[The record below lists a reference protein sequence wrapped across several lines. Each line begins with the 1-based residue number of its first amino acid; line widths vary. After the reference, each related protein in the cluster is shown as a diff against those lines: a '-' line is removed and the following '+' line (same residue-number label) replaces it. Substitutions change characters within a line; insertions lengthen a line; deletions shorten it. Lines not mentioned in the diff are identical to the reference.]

1 MKIKYIQLFLGI
13 ILTNISYA
21 QEQKIES
28 NTPVSESINIL
39 QQNDNK
45 IESPNLS
52 KEIKIKLPAKKV
64 EFIDEP
70 IAENIKIDNDT
81 QQNNLE
87 KPKSS
92 KKPIDKKSKTDKKD
106 KLEEAKHQEISKKT
120 EEDKKQD
127 AKQKDIEST
136 KFNDTIAAY
145 GKIITK
151 KKIDEYLTAWVVE
164 KNTKRIILYTTNNQN
179 IVLAGIAWDVKTKEN
194 LNKQFDNYM
203 FAQNKIDNKDKEN
216 IYSTQPNKNKIFQ
229 TPEAISTL
237 NSLDGIKEGN
247 GNVIDT
253 LYIIF
258 DPKCSYCRQAYQKS
272 RKYIT
277 SGKSIKWI
285 PALVLGNSIE
295 SQMQAAAILQ
305 ADSNDQANILKR
317 ILGDKEQSN
326 LKPNS
331 KTLNSLQKNKDYFFA
346 AVKNSNIP
354 QAGVPI
360 GFFFDKNKGKPRVL
374 MGLSEDEILDDIF
387 KSMK

>member
-203 FAQNKIDNKDKEN
+203 FAQNKIDNKEN